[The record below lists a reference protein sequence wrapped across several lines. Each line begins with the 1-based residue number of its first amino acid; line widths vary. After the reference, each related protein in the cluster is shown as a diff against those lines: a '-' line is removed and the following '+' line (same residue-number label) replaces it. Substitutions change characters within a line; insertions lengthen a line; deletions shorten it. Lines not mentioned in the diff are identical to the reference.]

1 MQLRVQLG
9 EHRVVDLDVQWMR
22 IQPDPP
28 VDCVDPLAL
37 CHWERKGERSE
48 GRESVLLV
56 RGRIFLEF
64 LIKKNTFRIFGRQ
77 WLIKVYV
84 LPWHGTLR
92 VFGDLHSGGSC
103 GWIHLCGSKFSLWI
117 FCRVKKK
124 KEDNVR
130 GDHEENRDTTIAN
143 YTTTQTRNHKQ
154 WAKKIQRTHAVHKEQ
169 QLLLTWFERIVRCD
183 RSDWFGWFQWLCWC
197 TSVVSKVDIVLA
209 LHESHV
215 VVGRVVSLNGDLI
228 VCVKE
233 EQKRH
238 NVSMF
243 HLAGL
248 WQ

>member
-37 CHWERKGERSE
+37 CHWERKGERRE

-117 FCRVKKK
+117 FCRVEKKK
-124 KEDNVR
+124 KTMW
-130 GDHEENRDTTIAN
+130 EETTKKIETRRLQTIPPHKRA
-143 YTTTQTRNHKQ
+143 TTNNGQRRYKEHTQYTRNSSYY
-154 WAKKIQRTHAVHKEQ
+154 WPDLNALCGVIDRTGLGGFSGCVGVHRLCLKWTSFWRFTKAMW
-169 QLLLTWFERIVRCD
+169 LL
-183 RSDWFGWFQWLCWC
+183 
-197 TSVVSKVDIVLA
+197 VVWWV
-209 LHESHV
+209 
-215 VVGRVVSLNGDLI
+215 
-228 VCVKE
+228 
-233 EQKRH
+233 
-238 NVSMF
+238 
-243 HLAGL
+243 
-248 WQ
+248 